1 MNILV
6 CIKQVPDT
14 TEIRM
19 DPKTNTLIRAG
30 VPSTVNPFDKYALE
44 AAVQLRETLGG
55 TVTAMT
61 MGPAQAAQAL
71 RECYALGADRMVL
84 VSDRRFGGADTYA
97 TSYTLAQ
104 QRQQLVPPL
113 AEQKLLPDRVI
124 VPVLKEDEH
133 AVLILHHA
141 IIGHV
146 APRAQ
151 LQHHV
156 PCLRGGRLLVELD
169 IAETEVARL
178 RQAQAAR
185 TVAHQLRILLPIA
198 QEIMDHLLALRHA
211 LAVKARL
218 AEVMVE
224 LLGKAAEQ
232 LLIHH
237 RRQPA
242 REIATGKGIKHP
254 VGNVGAQD
262 HGVVADIRRHRQH
275 RTQVP
280 VTDFKIAGL
289 RHELQ
294 RVLVV
299 IALLEHLIDID
310 IARPALAR
318 GADDVIR
325 RVDDDDRRVRDH
337 LPPDLHQRLQPG
349 VRAHGQTHLILQCL
363 QAVKQCEQV
372 VRHRAERILFVI
384 QQRIDTGANGLR
396 ILRARPDNEKVVVQ
410 QPLR

>member
-1 MNILV
+1 MVQQQEVAVAVAALPGKLIQITHNDVIEREFFPVAFEHVVEIILGIV
-6 CIKQVPDT
+6 ILQRIWIQLAADLDGGP
-14 TEIRM
+14 R
-19 DPKTNTLIRAG
+19 LIVAHAQA
-30 VPSTVNPFDKYALE
+30 S
-44 AAVQLRETLGG
+44 QLREQ
-55 TVTAMT
+55 
-61 MGPAQAAQAL
+61 QAH
-71 RECYALGADRMVL
+71 ADMRMV
-84 VSDRRFGGADTYA
+84 
-97 TSYTLAQ
+97 LAQ

-141 IIGHV
+141 VIGHV

-156 PCLRGGRLLVELD
+156 PRLRGGRLLVELD
-169 IAETEVARL
+169 IAEAEVARL

-242 REIATGKGIKHP
+242 REIAAGKGIKHP

-337 LPPDLHQRLQPG
+337 LLPDLHQRLQPG

-372 VRHRAERILFVI
+372 VRHRAERILLVI
-384 QQRIDTGANGLR
+384 QQRIGTGANGLR